1 MGSLRF
7 RCDQCG
13 RSFAFPLDQIP
24 PQGLRGP
31 CGGCG
36 AMLTLFP
43 DGRMLGATPIENPA
57 ESAPDPPPP
66 PAPPP
71 APAPPS
77 MAGSA
82 VSLTFRCPSCGHPH
96 VVDPARLPE
105 GGARGPCARC
115 GARLVLFRDGTVQRD
130 GRIPAPAP
138 PKGTPGEGWL
148 LRLGGEELG
157 PFALPEIRE
166 LKAAGRVSAETEV
179 RVPGGPWLRLGTVP
193 VLAALFAAPSPPP
206 NAGEADLGDEDH
218 CYAHP
223 DSEPTRQCSQCLRYL
238 CPDCAKP
245 LPTPP
250 GVRPVFTC
258 ASCGGATRAVERR
271 ARWRPFYRDLGQVF
285 AAPFVHGAWIT
296 YGFLVFLELLKIPS
310 RFAPLVG
317 LAAVFILTCIQCT
330 FYVHVVRG
338 VAGGSYS
345 LPEWPDST
353 NFLDMVTLFLKVL
366 LVVLVS
372 LLPMVLLFCIGGA
385 GLGVLAGIS
394 GPGFG
399 QALLGALGPLVV
411 LVLVLGLLYLIY
423 LPVSIA
429 VVAIFNT
436 VLPALNPI
444 LMVRIILRI
453 GPPYFMAVVLWICLG
468 TLNRTALAVLGRL
481 PLLGAAL
488 AAPLGV
494 YTTLVSAYILG
505 RVCYENE
512 EKIGWY

>member
-1 MGSLRF
+1 MGTLRF
-7 RCDQCG
+7 RCDSCG
-13 RSFAFPLDQIP
+13 RSFAYPLDRIP

-31 CGGCG
+31 CGACG

-43 DGRMLGATPIENPA
+43 DGRMLGA
-57 ESAPDPPPP
+57 APLEEPEKAAAGPPPP
-66 PAPPP
+66 PSAPEASPGGGR
-71 APAPPS
+71 S
-77 MAGSA
+77 M
-82 VSLTFRCPSCGHPH
+82 TFRCPSCGHPH
-96 VVDPARLPE
+96 AVDPSRLPQ
-105 GGARGPCARC
+105 GGAKGPCTRC
-115 GARLVLFRDGTVQRD
+115 GARLVLFRDGSVRRD
-130 GRIPAPAP
+130 EGTAPPAPR
-138 PKGTPGEGWL
+138 KGEGWL
-148 LRLGGEELG
+148 VRLGTEELG
-157 PFALPEIRE
+157 PFSLQELRE
-166 LKAAGRVSAETEV
+166 LKSVGRVAPETEV
-179 RVPGGPWLRLGTVP
+179 RTPGGPWVPLGTVP
-193 VLAALFAAPSPPP
+193 ALAALFAASAPPP
-206 NAGEADLGDEDH
+206 NTGEENLGDEDH

-223 DSEPTRQCSQCLRYL
+223 DREPDCQCSQCLRYL

-245 LPTPP
+245 VELQP
-250 GVRPVFTC
+250 GVRPAFTC
-258 ASCGGATRAVERR
+258 GACGGATRALERR
-271 ARWRPFYRDLGQVF
+271 ARWTPFYRDLGQVF
-285 AAPFVHGAWIT
+285 AAPFLHGAWIT

-317 LAAVFILTCIQCT
+317 AASVFILLCIQST

-338 VAGGSYS
+338 VAGGSYN
-345 LPEWPDST
+345 LPEWPDTT

-385 GLGVLAGIS
+385 GLGVAAGLS
-394 GPGFG
+394 GAGSG

-423 LPVSIA
+423 LPISIA

-436 VLPALNPI
+436 VLPALNPV

-468 TLNRTALAVLGRL
+468 ILNGAAAGVLGRI
-481 PLLGAAL
+481 PVLGAVL

-512 EKIGWY
+512 EKIGWF